1 MKIDLDSQLYMLRD
15 AVFTALLALSQI
27 YSTPNQKLAIDSFLN
42 FFQQHKPQEMHQDQN
57 HPPNNSILE
66 QPAHSAQQATHLQ
79 PIYPKTVASA
89 LSPQPRNVSE
99 SNPRD
104 LIPNTGSYIESTIPL
119 QEMPAEGFASENV
132 SKCADSDWEVDC

>member
-1 MKIDLDSQLYMLRD
+1 MHAQRCSVYCLRCPK
-15 AVFTALLALSQI
+15 FTVLL
-27 YSTPNQKLAIDSFLN
+27 TQKLAIDNFLK

-99 SNPRD
+99 SKPRD
-104 LIPNTGSYIESTIPL
+104 LIPNTVSYMESTIPM
-119 QEMPAEGFASENV
+119 QEMPAEGSGEKISPASESV